1 MSKGYKL
8 FIDDERFPVTDDW
21 VIARQ
26 SGDAIAI
33 VKQNGFPQEIS
44 FDHDL
49 GWDDTSIRF
58 LHWIADEL
66 IEGRLTI
73 PENFTYSVHSQNPVG
88 AKNIHIYMQ
97 CILKAFKN

>member
-1 MSKGYKL
+1 MSYKL
-8 FIDDERFPVTDDW
+8 FIDDLRFPVTDDW

-26 SGDAIAI
+26 SGDAINI
-33 VKQNGFPQEIS
+33 VQQNGFPQEIS

-49 GWDDTSIRF
+49 GYDDTSIRF
-58 LHWIADEL
+58 LHWIAEALMD
-66 IEGRLTI
+66 GKLTI

-88 AKNIHIYMQ
+88 AKNIHTYMQ